1 MKKSS
6 VSIDE
11 FKRTLKKLGFT
22 QKQFANFLGLSEQ
35 TLKKWV
41 KDQEIPYYAEIIIK
55 QKMELD
61 KFRRE
66 NSCIDDLLEKRI
78 KNILSNIQKK

>member
-1 MKKSS
+1 MKKSCL
-6 VSIDE
+6 SIKE
-11 FKRTLKKLGFT
+11 FKRFLKELGFT

-61 KFRRE
+61 KFRKE
-66 NSCIDDLLEKRI
+66 HSCIDELLEDRI
-78 KNILSNIQKK
+78 KNILSNIQKN